1 MRPVTEGVF
10 GAEHVNVATQRS
22 DPESLWSFVQRLISR
37 YRQSPEIGW
46 SEVEVLDHADHRV
59 LAHVC
64 RKDEWSLVALHNF
77 AAEPVEVTVEVP
89 GLTRG
94 TGLVDLLTP
103 GAPRRALTGPRGRIT
118 MTLPAYGYVWWRVVV
133 DGDRRID
140 H

>member
-1 MRPVTEGVF
+1 V
-10 GAEHVNVATQRS
+10 GAKRS

-46 SEVEVLDHADHRV
+46 SEVEVLDLPDHRV

-89 GLTRG
+89 GLARG
-94 TGLVDLLTP
+94 TDLVDLLTP
-103 GAPRRALTGPRGRIT
+103 GAPPRIATGPRGRIT
-118 MTLPAYGYVWWRVVV
+118 LTLPAYGYAWWRVVA

>member
-1 MRPVTEGVF
+1 M
-10 GAEHVNVATQRS
+10 
-22 DPESLWSFVQRLISR
+22 QRLISR

-46 SEVEVLDHADHRV
+46 SAVEVLDARDHRV

-103 GAPRRALTGPRGRIT
+103 GRPQRIEAGPRGRIT
-118 MTLPAYGYVWWRVVV
+118 ADAPGVRPSSGGASSLE
-133 DGDRRID
+133 GDRRID